1 MGYKIS
7 FSTMSLDGK
16 IPPGDPIWS
25 KFNASF
31 VNREL
36 ELVDIA
42 NEIYT
47 AHPFTT
53 WHANNWRNATN
64 YQLGQHIGIDFD
76 TEDERSTLQHLAKDK
91 FIQRYAALL
100 YTTPS
105 HTPDKP
111 RARAV
116 FLLDTPIH
124 QPKNYTLA
132 VSSLLFLFGSAD
144 RQCKDSCRFFYGS
157 RDCQFEWL
165 DNVLPL
171 DTVKQIINQYQAVG
185 NIVKK
190 SHERKDYQPTT
201 DQQEVASALQKIPA
215 MGIDYDEWV
224 KILMAI
230 HHAYGDQGLPLAEQW
245 AQGTPGEVQ
254 RKWRSFKS
262 DGNGTGQVTLNT
274 VFKMAID
281 NGWRKAA

>member
-7 FSTMSLDGK
+7 FSTMALDGK

-185 NIVKK
+185 NVVKQ
-190 SHERKDYQPTT
+190 SHERKDYQPVAE
-201 DQQEVASALQKIPA
+201 QKEVADALRKIPA

-230 HHAYGDQGLPLAEQW
+230 HQAYGDQGLPLAEQW

-254 RKWRSFKS
+254 RKWKSFKNS
-262 DGNGTGQVTLNT
+262 GNGTGQVTLNT

-281 NGWRKAA
+281 NGWRQAA

>member
-1 MGYKIS
+1 MA
-7 FSTMSLDGK
+7 LDGK

-224 KILMAI
+224 KI
-230 HHAYGDQGLPLAEQW
+230 
-245 AQGTPGEVQ
+245 
-254 RKWRSFKS
+254 KWRSFKS

>member
-1 MGYKIS
+1 MGYKIA
-7 FSTMSLDGK
+7 FSNMALDGK
-16 IPPGDPIWS
+16 IPPGDPMWG

-53 WHANNWRNATN
+53 WHSNNWRNAAN
-64 YQLGQHIGIDFD
+64 YQLGQHVGIDFD
-76 TEDERSTLQHLAKDK
+76 TEDERSTLAYLVKDS
-91 FIQRYAALL
+91 FIKKYAAFV

-111 RARAV
+111 RARAL
-116 FLLDTPIH
+116 FLLDTPIY

-132 VSSLLFLFGSAD
+132 VSSLLFIFGTAD

-171 DTVKQIINQYQAVG
+171 EKVKNVIGQYQKYGDIA
-185 NIVKK
+185 KRQ
-190 SHERKDYQPTT
+190 HEPREYTFKPEQKD
-201 DQQEVASALQKIPA
+201 VAEALQVIPA
-215 MGIDYDEWV
+215 WGIDYDDWV
-224 KILMAI
+224 KVLMAI
-230 HHAYGDQGLPLAEQW
+230 HQAYGDDGLPLAEQW
-245 AQGTPGEVQ
+245 AQGQKGEVE
-254 RKWRSFKS
+254 RKFRSFKS
-262 DGNGTGQVTLNT
+262 NGNTIGKITLNT
-274 VFKMAID
+274 VFGMAID
-281 NGWRKAA
+281 KGWSKAA

>member
-7 FSTMSLDGK
+7 FSTMALDGK

-31 VNREL
+31 TNREL

-53 WHANNWRNATN
+53 WHSNNWRHSNN

-76 TEDERSTLQHLAKDK
+76 TEDERSTLQYLAKDK
-91 FIQRYAALL
+91 FIQKYAAFV

-111 RARAV
+111 RARAL
-116 FLLDTPIH
+116 FLLDSPIH

-132 VSSLLFLFGSAD
+132 VSSLLFLFGAAD

-165 DNVLPL
+165 DNILPL
-171 DTVKQIINQYQAVG
+171 DTVKQIISQYQAVG
-185 NIVKK
+185 NIVKRT
-190 SHERKDYQPTT
+190 HEQKTYQPPV
-201 DQQEVASALQKIPA
+201 DQQDVADALRKIPA

-245 AQGTPGEVQ
+245 AQGYPGEVQ

-262 DGNGTGQVTLNT
+262 DGNGSGAVTLNT
-274 VFKMAID
+274 VFKLAID